1 MNNDRL
7 TSVLASWQSWGIA
20 SQAPKLEDLQPLAGG
35 LTNKGYLL
43 TLNQQ
48 QYLLRLAAPNTKSL
62 NINRSA
68 ELALQQ
74 FLAKKDLAAKVIYTA
89 PDDSFWL
96 REYIVGEAISL
107 PNSATD
113 KFNLALQL
121 AKHLQQIHQLEIPAS
136 LAKQL
141 THISIEEKATAYWQ
155 AIDLEKLSSQELARL
170 RQLQEQI
177 FLLTGKA
184 VLNNKKHLCHLDPT
198 LGNWLI
204 TVHQQLHLLDWEY
217 AGLGNPLWDFA
228 QLSQAFCLNEQ
239 QEKQL
244 LARLGYCPEKSNP
257 AWQLAKLEMRYLD
270 SLWFAL
276 QASS

>member
-1 MNNDRL
+1 MNNNRL
-7 TSVLASWQSWGIA
+7 STALASWQSWGIA
-20 SQAPKLEDLQPLAGG
+20 SQAPKPEDLQPLAGG

-48 QYLLRLAAPNTKSL
+48 QYLLRLAAPNTENL

-68 ELALQQ
+68 ELALQE
-74 FLAKKDLAAKVIYTA
+74 FLAKQGLAAKVIYAA
-89 PDDSFWL
+89 PDNSFWL
-96 REYIVGEAISL
+96 REYIVGEAIHL

-113 KFNLALQL
+113 KFNLVLKL
-121 AKHLQQIHQLEIPAS
+121 AKHLQQIHQLEMSAN

-141 THISIEEKATAYWQ
+141 TQINIKEKAAAYWQ
-155 AIDLEKLSSQELARL
+155 AIDLEKLSSQKLTHL
-170 RQLQEQI
+170 RQLKEQI
-177 FLLTGKA
+177 FSLTRKA
-184 VLNNKKHLCHLDPT
+184 LSNNKQHLCHLDPT

-204 TVHQQLHLLDWEY
+204 TAHQQLHLLDWEY
-217 AGLGNPLWDFA
+217 AGFGNPLWDFA
-228 QLSQAFCLNEQ
+228 QLSQAFDLSEQ

-244 LARLGYCPEKSNP
+244 LAHLGYCPVENNP
-257 AWQLAKLEMRYLD
+257 AWQLAKLEMHYLD